1 MTYSEKTFRKNK
13 KHIPAM
19 KELMKRL
26 IEVNK
31 SLNES
36 ELDALFPNLAKFFMG
51 NYCIKSKGN
60 KYFINE
66 IEFYFYGANY
76 DDLRINKKSTV
87 TYPRNANAGCWYI
100 HDYGVDL
107 TFESNEKQKFGGGI
121 LIRTVEDNYGN
132 VFNGPVKCVNEMWE
146 EAVCAFKETA
156 PNPVVIPEK
165 RIIELD
171 EPTLRIAVGKD
182 DSHKKLWRFT
192 VKGKKVSK

>member
-1 MTYSEKTFRKNK
+1 
-13 KHIPAM
+13 M

-36 ELDALFPNLAKFFMG
+36 ELDALFPKLAKFFMG

-132 VFNGPVKCVNEMWE
+132 VFNGPVKCVNEM
-146 EAVCAFKETA
+146 
-156 PNPVVIPEK
+156 
-165 RIIELD
+165 
-171 EPTLRIAVGKD
+171 
-182 DSHKKLWRFT
+182 
-192 VKGKKVSK
+192 

>member
-1 MTYSEKTFRKNK
+1 
-13 KHIPAM
+13 M

-26 IEVNK
+26 IKVNK

-87 TYPRNANAGCWYI
+87 TYPRNANAGYWYI
-100 HDYGVDL
+100 HDYGVDF

-132 VFNGPVKCVNEMWE
+132 VFDGPVKCVNEIWE
-146 EAVCAFKETA
+146 EAVSAFEITA
-156 PNPVVIPEK
+156 PNPIIIPEK
-165 RIIELD
+165 RDIELD

-182 DSHKKLWRFT
+182 DSHQKLWRFT

>member
-1 MTYSEKTFRKNK
+1 MT
-13 KHIPAM
+13 
-19 KELMKRL
+19 
-26 IEVNK
+26 
-31 SLNES
+31 
-36 ELDALFPNLAKFFMG
+36 LDANMNTKDIEDRFEQIALMVFESFAIQKGEKKCLFK
-51 NYCIKSKGN
+51 
-60 KYFINE
+60 E

-132 VFNGPVKCVNEMWE
+132 VFDGPVKCVNEMWE

>member
-1 MTYSEKTFRKNK
+1 
-13 KHIPAM
+13 M

-100 HDYGVDL
+100 HDYGVDF

-132 VFNGPVKCVNEMWE
+132 VFDGPVKCVNEMWE

-171 EPTLRIAVGKD
+171 EPTLRIAVGKN